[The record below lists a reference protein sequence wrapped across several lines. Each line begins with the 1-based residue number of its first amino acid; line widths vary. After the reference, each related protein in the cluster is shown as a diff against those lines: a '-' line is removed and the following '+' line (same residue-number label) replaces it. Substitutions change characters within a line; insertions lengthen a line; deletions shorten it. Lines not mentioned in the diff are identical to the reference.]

1 MSKYRMQDGTV
12 IDTDQST
19 ARWDE
24 ATEWDGSNHISRATG
39 SQWLHQVLYRSRKG
53 RYYTLHT
60 SQWQGSRDH
69 IEWVSNEDAARWL
82 LANNRELPDDLRQL
96 EAEVSE

>member
-96 EAEVSE
+96 EAEISE